1 MEILGTGGGGVRHD
15 ILGGGRV
22 DNITSGPCN
31 RNTEERKYVQVSQ
44 STIITYA
51 ESVGI
56 AGLPTPVAKELAIDL
71 TYRLRD
77 IADVA
82 SQFLR
87 HSRKRS
93 LTTEV
98 LNKVLKCKKISP
110 ILGHTDNTQQMHTGT
125 PHPQSAGFKLVSE
138 SDLIV
143 ETDHEVDLLRE
154 SLSYVEN
161 NTLHQMN
168 MKVSCKWLAIQG
180 LNCESDVENRMNV
193 ANFNMSP
200 ALVQFYS
207 TLISHIIGD
216 SHQLCLMAVQELRR
230 NARLTPLLPYLVS
243 FARWCLYNKYKNN
256 HVITARIIRLISA
269 LISNPHLNLS
279 PKPYLTY
286 LVSSLLAFLIK
297 DRDESSSVG
306 AMVHLQLAASV
317 LKDAL
322 DRWATPTNQL
332 SSQTLRALEEN
343 CKANAKFMQLGAL
356 TALNILGSHTIHVI
370 FKVQVFEHL
379 LTGLL
384 HYVQQTATNIT
395 SISPVSINIA
405 NHSLG
410 LLKNIGVSIIK
421 FCQQKGGD
429 ELERFYQMS
438 DLLAKH
444 FGDAL
449 LPNIPEDLFVP
460 KSVEKLR
467 KKLTKAKV
475 RVKALKKLS
484 PNLAAN
490 HDRRFM
496 SQSDNFTFFANMGV
510 PIDIFE
516 AGGDMFSKSRLNGGD
531 GSVQVKLSEC
541 MKKQFPDAIAV
552 TLPAKTLKLN
562 VSACTQVPSH
572 FGSKVNVGIS
582 RKEKFLPCTYLIA
595 ASKLKFM
602 PKTVHHTNYLELI
615 STL

>member
-1 MEILGTGGGGVRHD
+1 
-15 ILGGGRV
+15 
-22 DNITSGPCN
+22 
-31 RNTEERKYVQVSQ
+31 
-44 STIITYA
+44 
-51 ESVGI
+51 
-56 AGLPTPVAKELAIDL
+56 
-71 TYRLRD
+71 
-77 IADVA
+77 
-82 SQFLR
+82 
-87 HSRKRS
+87 
-93 LTTEV
+93 
-98 LNKVLKCKKISP
+98 
-110 ILGHTDNTQQMHTGT
+110 
-125 PHPQSAGFKLVSE
+125 
-138 SDLIV
+138 
-143 ETDHEVDLLRE
+143 
-154 SLSYVEN
+154 
-161 NTLHQMN
+161 
-168 MKVSCKWLAIQG
+168 
-180 LNCESDVENRMNV
+180 
-193 ANFNMSP
+193 
-200 ALVQFYS
+200 
-207 TLISHIIGD
+207 
-216 SHQLCLMAVQELRR
+216 
-230 NARLTPLLPYLVS
+230 
-243 FARWCLYNKYKNN
+243 
-256 HVITARIIRLISA
+256 
-269 LISNPHLNLS
+269 
-279 PKPYLTY
+279 
-286 LVSSLLAFLIK
+286 
-297 DRDESSSVG
+297 
-306 AMVHLQLAASV
+306 MVHLQLAASV

-395 SISPVSINIA
+395 NISPVSINIA
-405 NHSLG
+405 NNSLG

-429 ELERFYQMS
+429 ELERCYQMS

-460 KSVEKLR
+460 KSIEKLR
-467 KKLTKAKV
+467 KKHTKAKV

-484 PNLAAN
+484 CNLATI

-531 GSVQVKLSEC
+531 GSVQVKLSDC

-562 VSACTQVPSH
+562 VSACKQVPFH

-582 RKEKFLPCTYLIA
+582 RKEKFLPCTYLIT